1 MSYPSKTCQSDG
13 LDPGE
18 HGGMSYLTL
27 GPREGHE
34 VVSIDGRTLAT
45 MDDRKLAAALVGPE
59 GSVAELQIRP
69 GSSGAIRTVQVCRS
83 RSG

>member
-1 MSYPSKTCQSDG
+1 
-13 LDPGE
+13 
-18 HGGMSYLTL
+18 
-27 GPREGHE
+27 